1 MEDGY
6 LAIVIKIRQT
16 KESQFV
22 LNPIKVIGKLQ
33 YMKNCSK
40 DSNWIAFH
48 GSVIKKTDKQYYEYY
63 EWTDRYY
70 YEWTNEYYKW
80 ADEWTDEYHEWIDEY
95 RRWITVYYEWIN
107 EYYEWEKSIT
117 SN

>member
-6 LAIVIKIRQT
+6 LAVVIKIRQT

-40 DSNWIAFH
+40 DSN
-48 GSVIKKTDKQYYEYY
+48 
-63 EWTDRYY
+63 
-70 YEWTNEYYKW
+70 
-80 ADEWTDEYHEWIDEY
+80 
-95 RRWITVYYEWIN
+95 
-107 EYYEWEKSIT
+107 
-117 SN
+117 